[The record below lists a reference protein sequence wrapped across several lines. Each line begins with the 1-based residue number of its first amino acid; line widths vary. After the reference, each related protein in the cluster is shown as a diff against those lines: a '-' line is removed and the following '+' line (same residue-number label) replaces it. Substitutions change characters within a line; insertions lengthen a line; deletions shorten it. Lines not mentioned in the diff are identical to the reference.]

1 VIARA
6 LILVI
11 AIPLAACSD
20 RDNMLQGARLKPFE
34 SAIGQ
39 TPAAPDGPPL
49 GTIARDEPG
58 PEAMVRP
65 ALTRELLAR
74 GRERFDIYCAPC
86 HARDG
91 YGDGIIARHG
101 FPPPPSLHDPA
112 ITSRDDDHYFSV
124 ITNGL
129 GKMPPY
135 GAMVR
140 PHDRWAIVNYIRALQ
155 LSQNAPPALVEQA
168 RADTSGGAQP

>member
-1 VIARA
+1 MIARV
-6 LILVI
+6 LMIL
-11 AIPLAACSD
+11 LAASLTACSD
-20 RDNMLQGARLKPFE
+20 RDNMLQGARLKSFE
-34 SAIGQ
+34 IGIGQ
-39 TPAAPDGPPL
+39 QPVNPDLAPQ
-49 GTIARDEPG
+49 GTIPRDEPG
-58 PEAMVRP
+58 PEALARP
-65 ALTRELLAR
+65 ARTGRLLER

-101 FPPPPSLHDPA
+101 FPQPPSLHDHA
-112 ITSRDDDHYFSV
+112 IASRDDDHYFSV

-140 PHDRWAIVNYIRALQ
+140 PQDRWAIIGYVRALQ
-155 LSQNAPPALVEQA
+155 LSQNAPAELMTDASAPPA
-168 RADTSGGAQP
+168 GGSP